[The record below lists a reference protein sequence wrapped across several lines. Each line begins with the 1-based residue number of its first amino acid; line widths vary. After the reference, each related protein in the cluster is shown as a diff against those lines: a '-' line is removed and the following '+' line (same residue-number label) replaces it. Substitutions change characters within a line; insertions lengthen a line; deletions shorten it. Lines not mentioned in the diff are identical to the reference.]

1 MKKGRWAQTDL
12 GWSLSSTQGD
22 ISNIF
27 PENTPLFAIRIG
39 PQHQYFGVA
48 FEVWFKPSDVRLQR
62 RLLLRRCYKVQAY
75 EPPVPE
81 TQENVT
87 QSKPAPSPATFKH
100 HADEAQH

>member
-1 MKKGRWAQTDL
+1 MRKFLMITLCLMLILVGCTTNEPQITSEPTELPATQTP
-12 GWSLSSTQGD
+12 TEPT
-22 ISNIF
+22 IVTEA
-27 PENTPLFAIRIG
+27 PETEP
-39 PQHQYFGVA
+39 PVT
-48 FEVWFKPSDVRLQR
+48 
-62 RLLLRRCYKVQAY
+62 